1 MQRNSSGADDVH
13 SHPPPRT
20 TPKQQEQQHQ
30 DERSSKNPTARCG
43 GSASGRRGGDPVVEA
58 LLYGV
63 FLSRTSPL
71 RILRRDYDSLTLI
84 IRTHRVRNLLPF
96 LDWTQ
101 HGCFPGLGRD
111 NRFLGN
117 GGRTHGE
124 GSDDDDD
131 GDDDDADDDDD
142 DEDLDDDDHQ
152 GDTAE
157 PPLLLPPPL
166 VWGLQPADPPIAR
179 GITRCSCGGYNAPHK
194 ASWCCDF
201 ERRWDGDW
209 WAEGR
214 EAHAARIRCESA
226 AQWACFEKHVLRMIG
241 RLSQREWKRAVERAK
256 ERARAKLSMRTEEDP
271 RIEREWEQT
280 AASERSGGSL
290 PTSPSWLS
298 RLAAAEQEARLHAL
312 LTEALD
318 PELLEPFHVN
328 MLPIEMGHYCSLPL
342 KCRRYSGVIDL
353 CLLHCREEVGKVGY
367 LTIDEG
373 WVEPDETQRRPGLH
387 IEAHCDVL
395 ETGATDSGGGD
406 RQSMQLKQ
414 ERLWGVGVG
423 PDILNIQGGLF
434 QASNVSG
441 SCRVWD
447 CVLRDPC
454 GVVGPHGS
462 VEHLR
467 SLLNLGAPA
476 PLASLPIPGAPKNA
490 PYYDPDN
497 PTQQQLNVLR
507 NNPPPTRDTPHPAA
521 GGGSKPRSGMTIAA
535 QELVWLTDR
544 TPHEALP
551 VREKVFR
558 QFFRLVT
565 SKVTVWYAAHSTR
578 NDERGVVP
586 QSDVQIVEGDKFA
599 GPRGTGTVRRAAAE
613 PLSFI

>member
-1 MQRNSSGADDVH
+1 MQRNSSTSTSAQGVDAR
-13 SHPPPRT
+13 SHRQPRT
-20 TPKQQEQQHQ
+20 KKTRKQQLQKRTHLRH
-30 DERSSKNPTARCG
+30 DERFPKSTA
-43 GSASGRRGGDPVVEA
+43 GSANGGRGGDPVVEA
-58 LLYGV
+58 LLFGV

-71 RILRRDYDSLTLI
+71 RILRRDYDSLALV

-96 LDWTQ
+96 LDWTL

-111 NRFLGN
+111 IRYLGN
-117 GGRTHGE
+117 GGRTRFE
-124 GSDDDDD
+124 DFDYD
-131 GDDDDADDDDD
+131 GDDDD
-142 DEDLDDDDHQ
+142 DEDDGDDRQD
-152 GDTAE
+152 GTE
-157 PPLLLPPPL
+157 ELPPLLPPPL

-179 GITRCSCGGYNAPHK
+179 GIVPRTCCSDSAPHK
-194 ASWCCDF
+194 PRCCCDF
-201 ERRWDGDW
+201 ETRWDRDW

-214 EAHAARIRCESA
+214 AERAARIRRESA
-226 AQWACFEKHVLRMIG
+226 AQWAFFEEYVLHTVG
-241 RLSQREWKRAVERAK
+241 RLSRRGWERAVERAK
-256 ERARAKLSMRTEEDP
+256 ERSRQRVREEEEDMA
-271 RIEREWEQT
+271 R
-280 AASERSGGSL
+280 SEGS
-290 PTSPSWLS
+290 SPSPACPRWLS
-298 RLAAAEQEARLHAL
+298 RLTAAEQECRLHAL

-367 LTIDEG
+367 LTVDER

-387 IEAHCDVL
+387 IEAHCDAL
-395 ETGATDSGGGD
+395 ETGAADSGGGD
-406 RQSMQLKQ
+406 RQSIELKQ

-467 SLLNLGAPA
+467 SLLNRGAPA
-476 PLASLPIPGAPKNA
+476 PLASLPIPGAP
-490 PYYDPDN
+490 PDDPDD
-497 PTQQQLNVLR
+497 PMQQHPDVLR
-507 NNPPPTRDTPHPAA
+507 CNPAAKCEAPHPAA
-521 GGGSKPRSGMTIAA
+521 MAGSKPRGGMTLTA

-565 SKVTVWYAAHSTR
+565 SRVTVWYAAHSTR

-586 QSDVQIVEGDKFA
+586 PADVRIVEGDKFK
-599 GPRGTGTVRRAAAE
+599 GPGATGTVRRAAAE
-613 PLSFI
+613 PLAFI